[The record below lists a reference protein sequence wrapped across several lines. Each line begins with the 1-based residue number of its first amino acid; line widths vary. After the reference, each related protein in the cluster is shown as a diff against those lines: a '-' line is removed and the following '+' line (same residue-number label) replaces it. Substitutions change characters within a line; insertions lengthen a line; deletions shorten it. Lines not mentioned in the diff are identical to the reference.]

1 MPTQIFLIRHGET
14 AWSLSGQHTGRKDV
28 PLTANGERQASELRE
43 RLANVAFDHVY
54 TSPLQRA
61 RRTCELAGYSAV
73 ARVDSDVQEWDYGD
87 DEGLTRDAIRE
98 RRPNW
103 QIFRDGCP
111 SGESVDDISLR
122 ADRVISRIR
131 ELDGTLAIFSHGHF
145 LRVLAM
151 RWIGVPVVAG
161 QHFLLDTASI
171 SLLRFEHGNPT
182 APAIERWN
190 TRASFV

>member
-61 RRTCELAGYSAV
+61 RRTCELAGYRAV

-98 RRPNW
+98 VNQRATGGSGDGGGALKLGD
-103 QIFRDGCP
+103 IFGAQLREARERTKERKKTRDEARTRAQQLAEEEEWDGDAD
-111 SGESVDDISLR
+111 SIDIN
-122 ADRVISRIR
+122 D
-131 ELDGTLAIFSHGHF
+131 
-145 LRVLAM
+145 VLA
-151 RWIGVPVVAG
+151 
-161 QHFLLDTASI
+161 DEDES
-171 SLLRFEHGNPT
+171 
-182 APAIERWN
+182 
-190 TRASFV
+190 